1 MFSAFKHGVNVMV
14 FQNLK
19 LRFNRVILKLAI
31 VNALLMFLLPVYLN
45 LFLWV
50 ANHNISFSY
59 AFYFQLIVSHY
70 AHPRTIQ
77 IYE

>member
-1 MFSAFKHGVNVMV
+1 MFSAFKRGVNVML

-45 LFLWV
+45 LFL
-50 ANHNISFSY
+50 
-59 AFYFQLIVSHY
+59 
-70 AHPRTIQ
+70 
-77 IYE
+77 

>member
-45 LFLWV
+45 LFL
-50 ANHNISFSY
+50 
-59 AFYFQLIVSHY
+59 
-70 AHPRTIQ
+70 
-77 IYE
+77 